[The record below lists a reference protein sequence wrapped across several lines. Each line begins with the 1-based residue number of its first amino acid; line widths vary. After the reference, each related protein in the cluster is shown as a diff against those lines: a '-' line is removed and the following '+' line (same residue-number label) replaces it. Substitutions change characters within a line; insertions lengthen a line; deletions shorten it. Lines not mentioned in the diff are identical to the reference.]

1 MIRPRDAD
9 TDCYLGLKGDA
20 SLVVDR
26 TVLKSWFVKETF
38 QPGVAG
44 TVGAVRP
51 GLPSGGQ
58 RL

>member
-9 TDCYLGLKGDA
+9 TGCYLGLEDDA

-26 TVLKSWFVKETF
+26 TVLKSWFINETF
-38 QPGVAG
+38 QPGVAR
-44 TVGAVRP
+44 TAGAVRP